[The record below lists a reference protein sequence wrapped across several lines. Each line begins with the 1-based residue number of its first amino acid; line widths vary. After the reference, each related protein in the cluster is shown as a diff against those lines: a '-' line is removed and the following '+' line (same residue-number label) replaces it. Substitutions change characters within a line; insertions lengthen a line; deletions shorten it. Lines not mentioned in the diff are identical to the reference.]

1 MHTNFK
7 GSDWKFSRAK
17 NDDVRQRLNYDKMV
31 ENKVFR
37 ISKDIDISD
46 QTHSLE
52 LFVSAGYHYDEYDAV
67 GDELWLVEM
76 VVMVSNGM
84 IIIHIMYVKNNGLS
98 SKYGCDTI
106 TFLLLRLEMM
116 TITRSTVFFLVL
128 SLQEHSRSIVKSR
141 LNLRLIHTI
150 NAYLWRR
157 VCTNILKLN

>member
-1 MHTNFK
+1 MHTNYK

-52 LFVSAGYHYDEYDAV
+52 LFVSAGYQYDEYDAV

-76 VVMVSNGM
+76 VVMVSNCIN
-84 IIIHIMYVKNNGLS
+84 IIRIIYVS
-98 SKYGCDTI
+98 
-106 TFLLLRLEMM
+106 LLIYTLRR
-116 TITRSTVFFLVL
+116 IAA
-128 SLQEHSRSIVKSR
+128 I
-141 LNLRLIHTI
+141 
-150 NAYLWRR
+150 
-157 VCTNILKLN
+157 

>member
-1 MHTNFK
+1 
-7 GSDWKFSRAK
+7 
-17 NDDVRQRLNYDKMV
+17 MV

-84 IIIHIMYVKNNGLS
+84 IIIHIMYV
-98 SKYGCDTI
+98 
-106 TFLLLRLEMM
+106 TFL
-116 TITRSTVFFLVL
+116 I
-128 SLQEHSRSIVKSR
+128 
-141 LNLRLIHTI
+141 
-150 NAYLWRR
+150 
-157 VCTNILKLN
+157 

>member
-1 MHTNFK
+1 MEHILVIRTHTIEKGQETKIDVVFDSYPEIDKTAIKWNILHTNFK

-37 ISKDIDISD
+37 ITKDIDISD

-76 VVMVSNGM
+76 VVMVSNGNT
-84 IIIHIMYVKNNGLS
+84 Y
-98 SKYGCDTI
+98 
-106 TFLLLRLEMM
+106 F
-116 TITRSTVFFLVL
+116 
-128 SLQEHSRSIVKSR
+128 
-141 LNLRLIHTI
+141 
-150 NAYLWRR
+150 
-157 VCTNILKLN
+157 CTNHHKNWLANFIVRLRYVTIFS